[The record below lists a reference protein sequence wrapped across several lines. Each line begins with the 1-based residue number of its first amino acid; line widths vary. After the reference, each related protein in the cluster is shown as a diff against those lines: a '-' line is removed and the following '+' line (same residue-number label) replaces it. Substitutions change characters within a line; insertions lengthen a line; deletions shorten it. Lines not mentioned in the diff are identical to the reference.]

1 MSKLVG
7 LVGWRGMV
15 GSVLMDRMQ
24 TEGDFEL
31 IEPLFFSTS
40 NSGGKAPALAK
51 NETTLQDAFNIDA
64 LKRCEIIITAQG
76 GDYTAE
82 VFPKL
87 RAAGWKG
94 HWIDAASTLRMDKEA
109 VIILDPVN
117 LPVIQKALAAGGKNW
132 IGGNCTV
139 SCMLMG
145 VGALYK
151 AGLVE
156 WMSTQTYQAA
166 SGGGAQHMRELLT
179 QYGTLNA
186 EVKALLDDPKSSI
199 LEIDRLVAAKQRSL
213 SAAEMANFGVPLGG
227 SLIPWIDK
235 DLGIGKCHD
244 EPGWGL
250 SKEEWK
256 GMAETNKILGQ
267 GEGFGSPAV
276 PVDGFCVR
284 IGAMRCHS
292 QAMTF
297 KLKKNVP
304 VADIEAMIAADNQ
317 WVKLVPNTREASIR
331 DLTPVAVTGTM
342 TIPVGRV
349 RKLAMGADYVG
360 AFTVGDQLLWGAAE
374 PLRRMLRILL
384 KN

>member
-15 GSVLMDRMQ
+15 GSVLIDRMQ
-24 TEGDFEL
+24 AEGDFAL
-31 IEPLFFSTS
+31 IEPVFFSTS
-40 NSGGKAPALAK
+40 NAGGKAPAQAK
-51 NETTLQDAFNIDA
+51 NETTLKDAFDMDA
-64 LKRCEIIITAQG
+64 LKKCDIILTAQG
-76 GDYTAE
+76 GDYTAD

-87 RAAGWKG
+87 RAAGWTG
-94 HWIDAASTLRMDKEA
+94 HWIDAASTLRMNDDA
-109 VIILDPVN
+109 VIVLDPVN
-117 LPVIQKALAAGGKNW
+117 LPVIKNALQRGGKNW
-132 IGGNCTV
+132 VGGNCTV

-186 EVKALLDDPKSSI
+186 EVKDLLDDPKSAI
-199 LEIDRLVAAKQRSL
+199 LEIDRKVIAKQRSL
-213 SAAEMANFGVPLGG
+213 TAAETANFGVPLGG

-235 DLGIGKCHD
+235 DLCNGM
-244 EPGWGL
+244 

-256 GMAETNKILGQ
+256 GMAETNKILAQ

-292 QAMTF
+292 QALTF

-304 VADIEAMIAADNQ
+304 VADIEAMIAADNE
-317 WVKLVPNTREASIR
+317 WVQLVPNTREASIR

-342 TIPVGRV
+342 RIPVGRV
-349 RKLAMGADYVG
+349 RKLAMGDDYVG

-384 KN
+384 EA

>member
-1 MSKLVG
+1 MKLTGTLTG

-15 GSVLMDRMQ
+15 GSVLVDRMQ
-24 TEGDFEL
+24 AEGDFEF
-31 IEPLFFSTS
+31 IEPVFFSTS
-40 NSGGKAPALAK
+40 NAGGKAPMQAK
-51 NETTLQDAFNIDA
+51 NETTLKDAFDIDA
-64 LKRCEIIITAQG
+64 LKKCDIIVTAQG
-76 GDYTAE
+76 GDYTSD

-87 RAAGWKG
+87 RAAGWQG
-94 HWIDAASTLRMDKEA
+94 HWIDAASTLRMNGDA
-109 VIILDPVN
+109 VIVLDPVN
-117 LPVIQKALAAGGKNW
+117 LPVIQNALAKGGNNW

-156 WMSTQTYQAA
+156 WMTSMTYQAA

-179 QYGTLNA
+179 QFGTLNS
-186 EVKALLDDPKSSI
+186 EVKSLLGDPKSAI
-199 LEIDRLVAAKQRSL
+199 LEIDRRILATQHSL
-213 SAAEMANFGVPLGG
+213 SACETANFGVPLGG

-235 DLGIGKCHD
+235 DMGDGS
-244 EPGWGL
+244 

-256 GMAETNKILGQ
+256 AGAETNKILGR
-267 GEGFGSPAV
+267 GAGFGSAAT

-292 QAMTF
+292 QALTF

-304 VADIEAMIAADNQ
+304 LADIEALIAAGNS
-317 WVKLVPNTREASIR
+317 WVKVVPNTREDSIK

-342 TIPVGRV
+342 RIPVGRL
-349 RKLAMGADYVG
+349 RKLAMGPDYLG

-384 KN
+384 LERN

>member
-1 MSKLVG
+1 
-7 LVGWRGMV
+7 
-15 GSVLMDRMQ
+15 
-24 TEGDFEL
+24 L

-40 NSGGKAPALAK
+40 NSGGKAPAMAK

-64 LKRCEIIITAQG
+64 LKRCDIIITAQG
-76 GDYTAE
+76 GDYTTE

-87 RAAGWKG
+87 RAAGWNG
-94 HWIDAASTLRMDKEA
+94 HWIDAASTLRMDKDA

-117 LPVIQKALAAGGKNW
+117 MPVIQTALKNGGKNW

-186 EVKALLDDPKSSI
+186 EVKALLDDPKSAI
-199 LEIDRLVAAKQRSL
+199 LEIDRKIIDKQRSL
-213 SAAEMANFGVPLGG
+213 TGEETANFSVPLGG

-235 DLGIGKCHD
+235 DMGIGKNRD
-244 EPGWGL
+244 ELGWGVA
-250 SKEEWK
+250 KEEWK
-256 GMAETNKILGQ
+256 GMAESNKILGL
-267 GEGFGSPAV
+267 GEDFGLPAI

-284 IGAMRCHS
+284 VGAMRCHS
-292 QAMTF
+292 QALTF
-297 KLKKNVP
+297 KLKKDVP

-317 WVKLVPNTREASIR
+317 WVKVVPNTREATLK

-342 TIPVGRV
+342 TIPVGRI
-349 RKLAMGADYVG
+349 RKLAMGPEYLG
-360 AFTVGDQLLWGAAE
+360 AFTIGDQLLWGAAE

-384 KN
+384 AA